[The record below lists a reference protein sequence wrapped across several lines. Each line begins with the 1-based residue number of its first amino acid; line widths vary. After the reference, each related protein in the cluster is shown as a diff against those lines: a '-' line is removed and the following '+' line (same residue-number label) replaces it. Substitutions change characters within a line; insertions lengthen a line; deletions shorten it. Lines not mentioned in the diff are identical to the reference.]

1 LTYNIATGLAVYS
14 LGNGG
19 QVAVNTVSASPGWT
33 SIVPMNLNN
42 DGFTDLLSY
51 NGTTGRAVYSVTT
64 TGN

>member
-1 LTYNIATGLAVYS
+1 
-14 LGNGG
+14 
-19 QVAVNTVSASPGWT
+19 
-33 SIVPMNLNN
+33 MNLNN